1 MKFYTNHLD
10 AELALA
16 KQADMYSC
24 TMLHDGC
31 SVDGIC
37 IVVDYF
43 IEHYKKVTSNQ
54 VINLATKVNKL
65 YKKGSVHCC
74 LRIPNILF

>member
-1 MKFYTNHLD
+1 MKVYANHLD

-16 KQADMYSC
+16 KQADMFSC
-24 TMLHDGC
+24 TMLHDSC

-37 IVVDYF
+37 IIVYYF
-43 IEHYKKVTSNQ
+43 IEHSKKVTSNQ
-54 VINLATKVNKL
+54 VINLATQVNKL
-65 YKKGSVHCC
+65 YKRGSVNCC